1 MVAQLAKNGNDNRH
15 MERQLPDVR
24 EQVAAGT
31 VGRTVG
37 PAMVRRLIQWNGNC
51 STSCWP

>member
-24 EQVAAGT
+24 EQVAGAGT
-31 VGRTVG
+31 VDRTVG
-37 PAMVRRLIQWNGNC
+37 LRWYGR
-51 STSCWP
+51 S

>member
-24 EQVAAGT
+24 EQVARWNG
-31 VGRTVG
+31 GSNSR

-51 STSCWP
+51 STSC